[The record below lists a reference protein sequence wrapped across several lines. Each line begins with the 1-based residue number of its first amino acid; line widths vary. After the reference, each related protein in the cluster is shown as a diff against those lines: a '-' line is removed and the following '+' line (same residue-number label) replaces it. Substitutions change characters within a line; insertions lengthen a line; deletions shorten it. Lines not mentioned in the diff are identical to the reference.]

1 MEKTLK
7 ELSEIAK
14 GKLAGNGDLKIR
26 GVGTL
31 QNAKE
36 GEITFLS
43 DEKEKELLL
52 SSKASA
58 FVVPETLEV
67 ENLNL
72 IKVKNPRLAF
82 ARIME
87 VFAPKKE
94 LKGIHQTAIIGEN
107 VQIGENVFISAY
119 TFVGDRCKIGN
130 NVKIYPFVYLGD
142 EVEIGDDTL
151 IYPQVVIR
159 ENCKIGKR
167 VIIHPGAVIGADGY
181 GFVKDDDPLRG
192 CPKHYK
198 IPQIGNVIIEDDVEI
213 GANCCIDRAM
223 LDSTIVKR
231 GTKFDNLVQVGHND
245 IIGEDCLIVAQVGL
259 SGSVVIGDRVILAGQ
274 AGVSDHITIGSDSI
288 IGGQAGV
295 TRNVPPNS
303 FYSGYPAA
311 PHEQQKKIQAALR
324 QLPEILE
331 KIKDKL

>member
-7 ELSEIAK
+7 ELAEYV
-14 GKLAGNGDLKIR
+14 GGVVCGDENLKIT
-26 GVGTL
+26 GPATL

-36 GEITFLS
+36 GEITFFS
-43 DEKEKELLL
+43 DEREMQLLANT
-52 SSKASA
+52 KASA
-58 FVVPETLEV
+58 VVVPESVSLEG
-67 ENLNL
+67 LNL

-82 ARIME
+82 AKIME
-87 VFAPKKE
+87 IFSPKKE
-94 LKGIHQTAIIGEN
+94 LKGIHPTAIIEKN
-107 VQIGENVFISAY
+107 VQIGENIFISAY
-119 TFVGDRCKIGN
+119 TFIGENSRIGN
-130 NVKIYPFVYLGD
+130 NVKIYPFVYIGE

-159 ENCKIGKR
+159 EKCKIGKR

-181 GFVKDDDPLRG
+181 GFVKDENN
-192 CPKHYK
+192 KHYK

-213 GANCCIDRAM
+213 GANTCIDRAM

-259 SGSVVIGDRVILAGQ
+259 SGSVVVGDRVILAGQ
-274 AGVSDHITIGSDSI
+274 AGVSDHITIGSDTI

-311 PHEQQKKIQAALR
+311 PHEQQKRIQKALKE
-324 QLPEILE
+324 LPEILE
-331 KIKDKL
+331 KIKEKL